1 MSSFT
6 KKDVIKKSLNVV
18 TRKDAGTTNT
28 LKKGS
33 IKRLWNNGIS
43 GA

>member
-1 MSSFT
+1 MSTFT

-28 LKKGS
+28 LKK
-33 IKRLWNNGIS
+33 KNNQEVME
-43 GA
+43 